1 MKSTTTRVK
10 QEADALTSY
19 LRSLKDCPPL
29 TREEETRL
37 ARKFRDEG
45 DAEAGHQLVQAN
57 LRAVVKIASRY
68 QRPDVGLIELI
79 QEGNLGLLQAVN
91 RFDPERGVRLV
102 TYASWWIRAYVQR
115 YLQGKRHNIIDR
127 LDMDLNPEGAGDEGD
142 GTRPRP
148 KHIPVREI
156 SLDQPI
162 TEGARNAIGSLIAD
176 DAPNQE
182 SLMLDH
188 EAAQVRSRMVREGM
202 GELDAQE
209 RQVIESRY
217 LKDRPRT
224 LKEIGEELGLSRQ
237 RIHQIELKARRK
249 LGEALRHHAATVWM

>member
-1 MKSTTTRVK
+1 MKIRNGV
-10 QEADALTSY
+10 QRIDALSSY
-19 LRSLKDCPPL
+19 LRGLKDCPPL
-29 TREEETRL
+29 TREEEIRL
-37 ARKFRDEG
+37 AKRFRDEG
-45 DAEAGHQLVQAN
+45 DSEAAHSLVRAN

-68 QRPDVGLIELI
+68 QRSDVGLIELI

-115 YLQGKRHNIIDR
+115 YLQSRQHHLAHLLEPDLSRHF
-127 LDMDLNPEGAGDEGD
+127 EGD
-142 GTRPRP
+142 GESDEENRPMR
-148 KHIPVREI
+148 HVPVREV

-162 TEGARNAIGSLIAD
+162 ANDSRHPLSAMIAD
-176 DAPNQE
+176 DAPDQE
-182 SLMLDH
+182 SVFLDK
-188 EAAQVRSRMVREGM
+188 EAEKIRYQWVRDGI

-209 RQVIESRY
+209 KQVITSRY
-217 LKDRPRT
+217 LRDRPCT

-249 LGEALRHHAATVWM
+249 LGEALKDRPVSMFV